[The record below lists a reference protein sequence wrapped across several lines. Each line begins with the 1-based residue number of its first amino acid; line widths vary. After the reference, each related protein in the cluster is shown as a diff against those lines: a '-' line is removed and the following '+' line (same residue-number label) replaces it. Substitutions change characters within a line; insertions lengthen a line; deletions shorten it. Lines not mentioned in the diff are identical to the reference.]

1 MKVVANSIDIEV
13 EDTAEINPQDTEA
26 YTRPVV
32 LLIMG
37 LGMQLIAWPPQL
49 VDELVDAGFRV
60 VRMDN
65 RDIGLSQH
73 FDALGTPNLVLAGIK
88 YKLGLS
94 LHPPYTLHD
103 MAGDVLGVMDALE
116 IERAHIV
123 GVSMG
128 GMIAQHVAIAAPQRV
143 ISLTSIMSSSG
154 AKGLPQA
161 HRDVTRVLFSRPAST
176 ELHDVVDHYVKL
188 YRTIGSTGFPTP
200 EPELRERITR
210 AVQRS
215 FHPAGTVRQMVAIM
229 ADRTRAAQLSA
240 ASRVPRWL
248 CMARQT
254 PGAVCTR
261 RRHGTTHQWRPTGR
275 HRRHGPR
282 PAARTGQAASGHT
295 DSPPAGSQTMNTP
308 EQSQLGKSSAYID
321 QYDPTLLF
329 PLPRAGKRAE
339 IGITGTRPFW
349 APICGPR
356 LS

>member
-188 YRTIGSTGFPTP
+188 YRTIGSPDFPTP

-229 ADRTRAAQLSA
+229 ADRTRAAQLSGI
-240 ASRVPRWL
+240 
-248 CMARQT
+248 T
-254 PGAVCTR
+254 
-261 RRHGTTHQWRPTGR
+261 RPTLVV
-275 HRRHGPR
+275 HGKADPLVPFAHGEDTAQR
-282 PAARTGQAASGHT
+282 ISGARLVGIEGMGHDLPPGPVRQLLDTLIPHLQAVKA
-295 DSPPAGSQTMNTP
+295 
-308 EQSQLGKSSAYID
+308 
-321 QYDPTLLF
+321 
-329 PLPRAGKRAE
+329 
-339 IGITGTRPFW
+339 
-349 APICGPR
+349 
-356 LS
+356 